1 MLRKQQSKFCQTVR
15 EGEVVESWVV
25 RRCEDQLM
33 SVATKARCGR
43 ECDGYRRARGM
54 CTVQVGA
61 SASDREMTASGYGG
75 SLDFVLG
82 VIRRH

>member
-1 MLRKQQSKFCQTVR
+1 M
-15 EGEVVESWVV
+15 ESWVV

-33 SVATKARCGR
+33 SVAKKARCGR
-43 ECDGYRRARGM
+43 ECDGYRRACGM
-54 CTVQVGA
+54 HTVQVGA
-61 SASDREMTASGYGG
+61 SAADREMTASGYGG